1 MLKDF
6 EGILNRL
13 ISDARDLNPILLW
26 AISMPELYI
35 EAVRRQTEEEI
46 FLETLSIL
54 DLVLLDVKLRR
65 RRKREFH
72 NRSHICQQRSCKR
85 RDKMPKSDIKETSAG
100 MKMTTMIYNQN
111 ATQMQFKYNSNTTF
125 WCTSFRGKAT
135 TPMSQRKKHT
145 PGLAS
150 EVQG

>member
-1 MLKDF
+1 MFKEDTISGTGKGNAQRKKNWMLKDF

-54 DLVLLDVKLRR
+54 DLVLLDDVKLPTYVEE
-65 RRKREFH
+65 KENFTIDLTFV
-72 NRSHICQQRSCKR
+72 NSGL
-85 RDKMPKSDIKETSAG
+85 KMPKSDIKETSAG
-100 MKMTTMIYNQN
+100 
-111 ATQMQFKYNSNTTF
+111 
-125 WCTSFRGKAT
+125 FRGKAT